1 MRPVIITEKHI
12 LQRSLFTIAGGAITN
27 VNIATAVADPAAAS
41 VTDVREGSKISAV
54 YVEFWVQTDDAALG
68 ASVVT
73 LEKLPSAT
81 PAMIAADSA
90 ALNSYPN
97 KKNILY
103 TQQGLSP
110 NNVTY
115 PMVVI
120 KGWFKIPKGKQRFG
134 LGDRLFLNILAQANG
149 LNVCGVAVYKEQY

>member
-1 MRPVIITEKHI
+1 MRPKVHIEKHI

-27 VNIATAVADPAAAS
+27 VNVATTVADPAAAS
-41 VTDVREGSKISAV
+41 VTDVREGCTISAV
-54 YVEFWVQTDDAALG
+54 YLEFWIQTDDTVLG
-68 ASVVT
+68 ATVVT

-90 ALNSYPN
+90 ALNAYPN

-103 TQQGLSP
+103 TQQGLTP
-110 NNVTY
+110 GNVTF
-115 PMVVI
+115 PMNVI

-149 LNVCGVAVYKEQY
+149 LNVCGVVLYKEQY